1 MNLDKNIKISSIN
14 NSLTRNLLENL
25 YNLNQQNT
33 PEVGTIKNIKSFS
46 KLIEISSISLQ
57 IEYKNQLVGFIVC
70 FREKSEY
77 KSLNYKFFSKSM
89 KKFLYIDRVVINS
102 NFRRIG
108 IGTEVY
114 KYLRKVATKDSLR
127 ICCEVNSKPRN
138 NISINFHLKNGFN
151 IVGDCDF
158 EDHSVLYFCR

>member
-1 MNLDKNIKISSIN
+1 LNLDKNIKISSIN

-46 KLIEISSISLQ
+46 KLLE